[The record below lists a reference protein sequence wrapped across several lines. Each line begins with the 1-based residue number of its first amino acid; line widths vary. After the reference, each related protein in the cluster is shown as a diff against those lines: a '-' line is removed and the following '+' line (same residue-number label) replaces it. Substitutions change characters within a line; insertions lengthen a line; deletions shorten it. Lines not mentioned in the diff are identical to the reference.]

1 MPMAATSKF
10 TSNNFSDA
18 SVEIWNPDHIRYG
31 RGFEC
36 ERAEFREFWQSRI
49 PRDIRGK
56 VCQCWV
62 ITEGNA
68 LVGYITLLADK
79 LEKPRLR
86 GGLKPLLTKEGIGY
100 TSFPAVKIGLLATDM
115 NSNGAGSRLVEW
127 ALDHIATEIPKRVG
141 VRFVTVDALYDADTN
156 YDASLFYLRFGF
168 KYVNPNQ
175 KLPPDK
181 PYRTMYFDILEF
193 ENEIRLAEQ
202 EIIE

>member
-1 MPMAATSKF
+1 MPMAAKRKF
-10 TSNNFSDA
+10 TSDNFSNA

-36 ERAEFREFWQSRI
+36 ERAEFCEYWQERI
-49 PRDIRGK
+49 PRDVRGK

-62 ITEGNA
+62 ITEGKK
-68 LVGYITLLADK
+68 LVGYITLLTDR
-79 LEKPRLR
+79 LEKPRPR
-86 GGLKPLLTKEGIGY
+86 GGLKPLLSVEGIGY
-100 TSFPAVKIGLLATDM
+100 TSFPAVKIGLLATDR
-115 NSNGAGSRLVEW
+115 NSHGAGSRLVDW
-127 ALDHIATEIPKRVG
+127 ALYHIATEIADMVG
-141 VRFVTVDALYDADTN
+141 VRFVTVDALYDAEN
-156 YDASLFYLRFGF
+156 EYDVSPFYLQFGF

-181 PYRTMYFDILEF
+181 PYRTMYLDILEL

>member
-1 MPMAATSKF
+1 MATRRKF
-10 TSNNFSDA
+10 ASDNFSDA

-36 ERAEFREFWQSRI
+36 DRAEFREYWLERI

-62 ITEGNA
+62 ITEGSA
-68 LVGYITLLADK
+68 LVGYITLLTDR
-79 LEKPRLR
+79 LEKPRPR

-127 ALDHIATEIPKRVG
+127 ALYHIATEIPDRVG
-141 VRFVTVDALYDADTN
+141 VRFVTVDALYDDDVH
-156 YDASLFYLRFGF
+156 YDASLFYLSFGF

-181 PYRTMYFDILEF
+181 PYRTMYFDILEL
-193 ENEIRLAEQ
+193 ENEIRAAKQ
-202 EIIE
+202 DTIIIE